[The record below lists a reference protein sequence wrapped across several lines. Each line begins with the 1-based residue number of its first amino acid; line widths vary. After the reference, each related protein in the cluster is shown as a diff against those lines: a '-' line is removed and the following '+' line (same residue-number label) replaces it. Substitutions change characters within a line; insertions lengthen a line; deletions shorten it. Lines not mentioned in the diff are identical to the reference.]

1 MPQSIF
7 ALAVDV
13 GTSRTAAAI
22 ARSTADGSAVVTPF
36 ALGRR
41 SDSVATTVFVAPDG
55 ELVFGDAAERRGIG
69 QPERLVR
76 EFKRHVGDDVPVT
89 VGGRAIPPEE
99 LFAQSLAAV
108 VETVTTREGTPPA
121 LVSVTH
127 PTVWGPHRL
136 GLIAEALRR
145 CGVDDI
151 ILVPE
156 PEAAAHHYEAARP
169 LAAGG
174 LLAVYDLGGGT
185 FDAIILRKREDAAF
199 AVIGTPAGIDDLG
212 GADFDDA
219 VLRYTLDAAGIDTAA
234 LSIHDADTRL
244 ALSHLRRECVDA
256 KEALSFDAD
265 VTIPVLLPSTQTT
278 VRLTRAEFERMIESD
293 LDRTLDS
300 LEAALDSADVAP
312 DDLETILLVGGSS
325 RIPLVA
331 QRLSDR
337 FDRPLA
343 VDADPKAAVALGAAR
358 LGLAAVESRAVST
371 DVPTTAFDDLL
382 AETAG
387 RLVPLGPTGT
397 PLASV
402 RSPEHARRRR
412 IPVVALTASAAVA
425 ATLAWGGITAAA
437 SWFGQPTGD
446 EAPVDGSTGSTSAD
460 TAADLTWPAPAPA
473 PGPGSADSANE
484 PKADAEPN
492 DQANGARPS
501 PRSSPHT
508 SKDPTVRPDRRGT
521 AGSHGPGRAPTPPSP
536 SAHGPASGP
545 APATPPVDPGPANP
559 NPADPPVDPT
569 PSDPPDPTPTDP
581 PSDPAPTDPPVDPT
595 PTDPPAD
602 PAPTDPPSDP
612 APTEPPADPAPTE
625 PPAEP
630 TPEPTQPV

>member
-22 ARSTADGSAVVTPF
+22 ARSAGDGSAVVTPF

-41 SDSVATTVFVAPDG
+41 SDSIATTVFVAPDG

-89 VGGRAIPPEE
+89 VGGRALPPEE

-136 GLIAEALRR
+136 GLIAEAVRR

-151 ILVPE
+151 ILVAE

-219 VLRYTLDAAGIDTAA
+219 VFRYALDAAGIDTAA

-244 ALSHLRRECVDA
+244 ALSQLRRECIDA

-265 VTIPVLLPSTQTT
+265 VTIPVLLPSVQTT
-278 VRLTRAEFERMIESD
+278 VRLTRAEFERMIEAD

-358 LGLAAVESRAVST
+358 LGLAALDSRAVT
-371 DVPTTAFDDLL
+371 ADGPTTAFDDLL

-387 RLVPLGPTGT
+387 RLVALGSAATPVPTART
-397 PLASV
+397 
-402 RSPEHARRRR
+402 PEHALRRRV
-412 IPVVALTASAAVA
+412 PVLALTASAAVA

-437 SWFGQPTGD
+437 SWFGQPAGD
-446 EAPVDGSTGSTSAD
+446 EATVDDATGSSSAD
-460 TAADLTWPAPAPA
+460 TAADLSWPAPAPA
-473 PGPGSADSANE
+473 PGASSTNSANE
-484 PKADAEPN
+484 PKAGAEP
-492 DQANGARPS
+492 DEQANGARPS

-508 SKDPTVRPDRRGT
+508 SKDPTARPDRRAT
-521 AGSHGPGRAPTPPSP
+521 AGSHGTGRAPTPPSP
-536 SAHGPASGP
+536 SAHGPATGP
-545 APATPPVDPGPANP
+545 APAAPPVDPGPANP
-559 NPADPPVDPT
+559 GPADPPVDPT
-569 PSDPPDPTPTDP
+569 PTDPPDPTPTDP
-581 PSDPAPTDPPVDPT
+581 PSDPSPTDPT
-595 PTDPPAD
+595 PTEPPAD

-612 APTEPPADPAPTE
+612 APTEPPADPTPTE